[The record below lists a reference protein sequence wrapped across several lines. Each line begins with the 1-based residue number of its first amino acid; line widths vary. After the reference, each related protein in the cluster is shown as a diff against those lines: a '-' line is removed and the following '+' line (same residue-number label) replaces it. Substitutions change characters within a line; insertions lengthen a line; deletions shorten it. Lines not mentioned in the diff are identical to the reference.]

1 MPILIVLV
9 FTFAV
14 SGSALAQESTG
25 AKEQVDLRELANP
38 GPKHEKLATCAGHW
52 KVTIHLGAGGS
63 APVYSGTASNR
74 MVVGNRFLLCEMR
87 ATGDQGDVEGIL
99 TLGLDRLHEGW

>member
-1 MPILIVLV
+1 LPILIVLV

-52 KVTIHLGAGGS
+52 KVTIHLGAGGIEHS
-63 APVYSGTASNR
+63 MRDMTIER
-74 MVVGNRFLLCEMR
+74 MIVFRR
-87 ATGDQGDVEGIL
+87 P
-99 TLGLDRLHEGW
+99 